1 MSSKHLTKAIITN
14 AAEKYGMSLS
24 LEMKLDAR
32 KKASE
37 LRCAYTGHTQGFNIG
52 SVNYADTYYRY

>member
-1 MSSKHLTKAIITN
+1 MSSKHLMKAIITN

-24 LEMKLDAR
+24 LEMKLDA

-37 LRCAYTGHTQGFNIG
+37 LRRAYTGHT
-52 SVNYADTYYRY
+52 